1 LPYYNTPSFP
11 LNPAAHKPE
20 EQDIG
25 AVSTA
30 FKREVFEM
38 GLKNMKVGTRLTAG
52 FGILTLFLVLVSVFA
67 ISGMRSINGRLDRIV
82 KEGNVKVKF
91 ARDAVKAVDGV
102 AQSIL
107 AGFAVTSSEA
117 KGETEKSLG
126 AARTAYKDAIT
137 KLSEMETTQK
147 GKDLIARTME
157 EIKVGSAANNKVVK
171 LIAENKMDDAM
182 SMYTAEVRPFILK
195 AQGSLMELAT
205 YQEEQT
211 MVRYE
216 EAQSTYQWTRNSLIG
231 LGIIAIALG
240 LVTGLYIT
248 NSIRRPLV
256 QCLGFS
262 KAITAGDLTK
272 QIEIDRGDEIGQLV
286 QALNG
291 MVKKLRDI
299 VGDVQAAASNV
310 TAGSQQ
316 VSGTTEEMSQGATEQ
331 AASAE
336 EVSSSMEQMVSNIR
350 QNADNAQETEKI
362 ALKAAQDAKE
372 GGKAV
377 LETVSAMKEIASK
390 ISIIEEIAR
399 QTNLL
404 ALNAAI
410 EAARAGEHGKG
421 FAVVATEVRKLAERS
436 QVAAGE
442 INRLSESSVE
452 VAEKA
457 GEMLGKI
464 VPDIQKTAELVSEI
478 NAASSEQNSGAEQI
492 NKAVQQ
498 LDQVI
503 QQNASATEEMSS
515 TCEELSKQADQ
526 LYETISFFDIGNGR
540 SASSAKAA
548 PVARPTYRSSRK
560 SGDNGRRT
568 GIVLDM
574 RDAGDKLDEEFVRL

>member
-1 LPYYNTPSFP
+1 
-11 LNPAAHKPE
+11 
-20 EQDIG
+20 
-25 AVSTA
+25 
-30 FKREVFEM
+30 M
-38 GLKNMKVGTRLTAG
+38 GLKNMKVATRLGVG
-52 FGILTLFLVLVSVFA
+52 FGLLTAFLLLVSIFA
-67 ISGMRSINGRLDRIV
+67 ISGMRSINTKLDGIV
-82 KEGNVKVKF
+82 KEGNVKVKL

-107 AGFAVTSSEA
+107 AGFAMTSSEG

-126 AARTAYKDAIT
+126 SARTAYKEAIT
-137 KLSEMETTQK
+137 KLSEMETSQK

-157 EIKVGSAANNKVVK
+157 EIKTGSSANNKVVK
-171 LIAENKMDDAM
+171 LIAADKMTEAIAI
-182 SMYTAEVRPFILK
+182 YTSEVRPLILK
-195 AQGSLMELAT
+195 AQESLMELAKF
-205 YQEEQT
+205 QEEQT
-211 MVRYE
+211 GLRYT
-216 EAQSTYQWTRNSLIG
+216 EAQSTYDWTRNSLVG
-231 LGIIAIALG
+231 FGIIAIILSIAIG
-240 LVTGLYIT
+240 FYIT

-256 QCLGFS
+256 QCLSFS
-262 KAITAGDLTK
+262 KAITGGDLTK
-272 QIEIDRGDEIGQLV
+272 QIELDRRDEIGQLV
-286 QALNG
+286 EALNN
-291 MVKKLRDI
+291 MVKRLRDI
-299 VGDVQAAASNV
+299 VGEVQAAASNV
-310 TAGSQQ
+310 TTGSQQ

-350 QNADNAQETEKI
+350 QNADNAQQTERI

-372 GGKAV
+372 GGNAV
-377 LETVSAMKEIASK
+377 LETVSAMREIASK

-442 INRLSESSVE
+442 INKLSESSVG

-526 LYETISFFDIGNGR
+526 LYETISFFDIGAGR
-540 SASSAKAA
+540 AARTA
-548 PVARPTYRSSRK
+548 PVSRPTHQHSRTARS
-560 SGDNGRRT
+560 NGNKA
-568 GIVLDM
+568 GIALDM
-574 RDAGDKLDEEFVRL
+574 HNGSDNLDEEFVRL